1 MSSTYSYK
9 IVLLGESSVGKSSI
23 SIRFSKDQFSE
34 FQESTIGAAF
44 LTKTMTQSDGDSIR
58 FEIWDTAGQ
67 ERYHSLAPM
76 YYRGAKASMVVYS
89 ITSTESFERAKLWV
103 SELKQNCD
111 NMLICLMGNKSDL
124 EYSRNVTIE
133 EASEYAQKEGLL
145 FFEVSAKTGAN
156 INDSFHAI
164 SDRLPRENTDKA
176 RTFSNLTPVSNK
188 KRCC

>member
-23 SIRFSKDQFSE
+23 SIRFSKDQFSD

-76 YYRGAKASMVVYS
+76 YYRGAKASIVVYS
-89 ITSTESFERAKLWV
+89 ITSKESFERAKLWV
-103 SELKQNCD
+103 SELKHNCD
-111 NMLICLMGNKSDL
+111 NMVICLMGNKSDL
-124 EYSRNVTIE
+124 EYSRNVTLE
-133 EASEYAQKEGLL
+133 DASEYAQKEELL
-145 FFEVSAKTGAN
+145 F
-156 INDSFHAI
+156 
-164 SDRLPRENTDKA
+164 
-176 RTFSNLTPVSNK
+176 
-188 KRCC
+188 